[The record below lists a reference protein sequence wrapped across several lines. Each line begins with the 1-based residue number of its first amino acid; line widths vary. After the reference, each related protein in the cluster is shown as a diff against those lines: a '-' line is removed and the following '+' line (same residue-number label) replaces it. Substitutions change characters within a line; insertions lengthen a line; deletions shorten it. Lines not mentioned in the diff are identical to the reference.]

1 MVLAVR
7 IKGTFAIERSKLGT
21 MTKDRTVTTKIGTR
35 DAWDS
40 PPDYGESG
48 GITIEKGPPKS
59 KKTWMTA
66 MSAVTAVKAFK
77 DPYPVERV
85 EKTPVDPL
93 ECEAKDPTFFQH
105 FCSRV
110 EIAGIKKVSDPEYG
124 IFRRLLWLMLILG
137 CLGFGIFQCT
147 IQMAQFFNRPIRVK
161 VNVSRAKALEFPTL
175 TFCNFNLYKESA
187 TEKAGITGLLF
198 VIVNQIDGADLTPYD
213 MKNFNWTENYIHFG
227 HQKKDSIVMCSFQHK
242 TCTEANFRQLTTDM
256 GWCFQFNYENP
267 LLKVEN
273 AGTDFA
279 LQLHLYVETE
289 EYLVSANGPGMGFK
303 VLPHD
308 LYDIPLMRPSGIAVS
323 PGMMTFI
330 GLKKRKVEKLAA
342 PHGTCGSKP
351 LKYFANYS
359 TSACLV
365 ECNTDY
371 IAEHCGCKLDYQPG
385 NFSFCNPKDMYDCAF
400 DRSKLFVSDP
410 NQTCTDACPDECK
423 STTYETDWSAI
434 DIKPDYYEGVIYK
447 GNLSHTYNKNV
458 TPESMAKNLA
468 VVYIFYRDMNVEETV
483 QQPAYS
489 SFDMFCDVGGTFG
502 LVLGASVL
510 TFIDIVDFLVYY
522 FVTRKMTQKV
532 AVN

>member
-1 MVLAVR
+1 MV
-7 IKGTFAIERSKLGT
+7 
-21 MTKDRTVTTKIGTR
+21 KDRIVKTRRGAR
-35 DAWDS
+35 DAWDG
-40 PPDYGESG
+40 PPDYNESCGRTIGEAPSW
-48 GITIEKGPPKS
+48 
-59 KKTWMTA
+59 KTA
-66 MSAVTAVKAFK
+66 VSAVTAVNAFK
-77 DPYPVERV
+77 DPFPVEKV
-85 EKTPVDPL
+85 EKALTDPL
-93 ECEAKDPTFFQH
+93 QYEAKGPTFSQQ

-110 EIAGIKKVSDPEYG
+110 EMAGLRKVSDPEYG
-124 IFRRLLWLMLILG
+124 ILRRLLWLIFILG

-147 IQMAQFFNRPIRVK
+147 IQITQFFNRPIRVK
-161 VNVSRAKALEFPTL
+161 VNITRVKEMEFPTL
-175 TFCNFNLYKESA
+175 TFCNFNFWKEGPS
-187 TEKAGITGLLF
+187 TRDGITEL
-198 VIVNQIDGADLTPYD
+198 VWMIVYQVKGADLTPYEPFN
-213 MKNFNWTENYIHFG
+213 NFNWTREHLNFG
-227 HQKKDSIVMCSFQHK
+227 HQKKDSIVLCSFQHK
-242 TCTEANFRQLTTDM
+242 TCTEANFRHLTTDM

-289 EYLVSANGPGMGFK
+289 EYVASANGPGMGFK

-330 GLKKRKVEKLAA
+330 GLKKKKVEKLAA
-342 PHGTCGSKP
+342 PHGTCGSKQ

-359 TSACLV
+359 TSACFV

-371 IAEHCGCKLDYQPG
+371 LAEYCGCKLDYQPG
-385 NFSFCNPKDMYDCAF
+385 NFSFCSPKDMYDCAF
-400 DRSKLFVSDP
+400 DRGKLFVTDP

-434 DIKPDYYEGVIYK
+434 EIKPDYYEGVFESN
-447 GNLSHTYNKNV
+447 NLSNTYNKDV
-458 TPESMAKNLA
+458 TPEKLAKNLA

-483 QQPAYS
+483 QHAAYS

-510 TFIDIVDFLVYY
+510 TFIDIIDFLVYY

-532 AVN
+532 AAN